1 MKLRIL
7 HVEDSVDDSEIVHR
21 ILRGDGIDCEIERRE
36 TRAEFIEN
44 IRSQD
49 YDLILA
55 DCTLPN
61 FSGLHALALAHQ
73 YAPETP
79 FIFVSGTIGEEIAI
93 ESLRNGATDY
103 VLKNQLSRLP
113 AAVRRSIQEV
123 EQRER
128 NRDME
133 RRLQQAQNLKS
144 VGTLAGGIAHDFNNL
159 LTIIKGHASLLKRE
173 CETPARVREI
183 SAIIDHAAVRG
194 SDLVREMLAFARES
208 GGIFALADFNH
219 MVRESAGMMRAPLGP
234 RISLELALDE
244 SLPPILV
251 DTGQVERIIINLIAN
266 ARDALPHGG
275 RIVVSTGRVTES
287 SAVPCLKGLPLRE
300 YAYLQVTDNGTGMTE
315 ETRSRI
321 FEPFFTTKARGSGTG
336 LGLPVVYGVMQMH
349 HGAIEVTSAPGQGTT
364 VELYFP
370 LITAEENPRVHQ
382 PPAAPRATRGSETL
396 LVVDDEPD
404 VLSFLRL
411 MLEAEGYRV
420 LTAANAEEALA
431 LFGKHRDEIQLL
443 FSDLGLPTLSG
454 YDLSEILQRL
464 RPGMKCVLGS
474 GYADAEVREHLHD
487 AGFIAKPYTPETTL
501 ATIRAALD
509 DAPETIKAE

>member
-1 MKLRIL
+1 MNLRIL
-7 HVEDSVDDSEIVHR
+7 HVEDSVDDSDIVRR

-36 TRAEFIEN
+36 TRAEFIETLRFRN
-44 IRSQD
+44 

-55 DCTLPN
+55 DCTLPG
-61 FSGLHALALAHQ
+61 FSGLHALALAHE

-128 NRDME
+128 NREME
-133 RRLQQAQNLKS
+133 KRLQRAQNLES
-144 VGTLAGGIAHDFNNL
+144 VGTLAGGIAHDFNNI

-173 CETPARVREI
+173 CEVPERVREI
-183 SAIIDHAAVRG
+183 SAIIDRAAVRG
-194 SDLVREMLAFARES
+194 SDLVRQMLAFARKS
-208 GGIFALADFNH
+208 GGIFTMADFNN
-219 MVRESAGMMRAPLGP
+219 MVRESAEMMRAPLGP
-234 RISLELALDE
+234 RIGLELALDE
-244 SLPPILV
+244 GLPLILV
-251 DTGQVERIIINLIAN
+251 DTGQIERIIINLITN
-266 ARDALPHGG
+266 ARDALPSGG
-275 RIVVSTGRVTES
+275 RIVVSTGRVTD
-287 SAVPCLKGLPLRE
+287 SATVPCLEALPMRE
-300 YAYLQVTDNGTGMTE
+300 YAYLQVTDDGAGMTE

-321 FEPFFTTKARGSGTG
+321 FEPFFTTKAKGKGTG
-336 LGLPVVYGVMQMH
+336 LGMPVVYGVMQMH
-349 HGAIEVTSAPGQGTT
+349 NGAIEVTSAPGQGTT

-370 LITAEENPRVHQ
+370 LITEAEHPQVRR
-382 PPAAPRATRGSETL
+382 PAEAPKATRGTETL

-411 MLEAEGYRV
+411 MLEAQGYRV

-431 LFGKHRDEIQLL
+431 LFGQHRDEIQLL

-464 RPGMKCVLGS
+464 RPGLKCVLGS
-474 GYADAEVREHLHD
+474 GYADTEVKDHLHD
-487 AGFIAKPYTPETTL
+487 AGFIAKPYAPENVL
-501 ATIRAALD
+501 AIIRGALD
-509 DAPETIKAE
+509 ESSVAKAG